1 MGVECIRS
9 GEFSLSH
16 TGGAIKQIGQTLPPP
31 IAAKSQSR
39 SKRQTDVKPHV
50 DFAFLAF
57 SRHLSLLD
65 TSAPSRLPSIDV
77 VLAQHSQGSFQDVDH
92 GLLDPR
98 IVIKGQVHCE
108 KVGKSGDRQKR
119 YTSGHSDI
127 WCSNNQ
133 AGQPTPPRR
142 SCVLTPR
149 SRETLRA
156 SLVAQAMT
164 RVLESKEKV

>member
-1 MGVECIRS
+1 MGEKQELECIRS

-16 TGGAIKQIGQTLPPP
+16 TDGAIKQIGQTLPPP

-39 SKRQTDVKPHV
+39 SKRQPHV
-50 DFAFLAF
+50 DIAFLAF

-119 YTSGHSDI
+119 YMSGHSDI
-127 WCSNNQ
+127 
-133 AGQPTPPRR
+133 
-142 SCVLTPR
+142 
-149 SRETLRA
+149 
-156 SLVAQAMT
+156 
-164 RVLESKEKV
+164 